1 MRLADMHI
9 HTTFSP
15 DGKSSMEEQ
24 CIKAI
29 EIGIPI
35 ICFTDLPHS
44 AGDAAVGGG
53 GLPGA
58 VDHAAHN
65 GHGDGLVHGF

>member
-1 MRLADMHI
+1 MWRDNMRLADMHI

-29 EIGIPI
+29 EIPKNKAKGM
-35 ICFTDLPHS
+35 
-44 AGDAAVGGG
+44 
-53 GLPGA
+53 
-58 VDHAAHN
+58 N
-65 GHGDGLVHGF
+65 

>member
-35 ICFTDLPHS
+35 
-44 AGDAAVGGG
+44 
-53 GLPGA
+53 
-58 VDHAAHN
+58 N
-65 GHGDGLVHGF
+65 GW

>member
-24 CIKAI
+24 CNKDFPNSMSLDEINEEINKAR
-29 EIGIPI
+29 
-35 ICFTDLPHS
+35 
-44 AGDAAVGGG
+44 
-53 GLPGA
+53 
-58 VDHAAHN
+58 N
-65 GHGDGLVHGF
+65 GEGET

>member
-29 EIGIPI
+29 YKLKM
-35 ICFTDLPHS
+35 C
-44 AGDAAVGGG
+44 
-53 GLPGA
+53 
-58 VDHAAHN
+58 
-65 GHGDGLVHGF
+65 GFFIV